1 MPSIIQKR
9 RLRSVA
15 YNKVTL
21 LVMAIL
27 ALLALRSVW
36 VVYFKYK
43 ESLAL
48 RNTVQVE
55 VNELSKR
62 EKELSSNIQR
72 LGTEEGVESEIR
84 SKFSVSKNN
93 ESLVVIV
100 DDDNRL
106 HNAKATTTS
115 IWGKFLNLFR

>member
-1 MPSIIQKR
+1 
-9 RLRSVA
+9 
-15 YNKVTL
+15 
-21 LVMAIL
+21 MAIL

-84 SKFSVSKNN
+84 SKFSVSKN
-93 ESLVVIV
+93 
-100 DDDNRL
+100 RL
-106 HNAKATTTS
+106 RRLAIRIPMRTIKSPPRKLGRKLTKRFKKVKIIAVTGSN
-115 IWGKFLNLFR
+115 I